1 MNRTRLRNKLWKSRS
16 IEEKLVYNKQR
27 NSCLPL
33 NIKTKRDYY
42 NNLDNKKAINN
53 KSFWKFV
60 KPHFSDEDSAF
71 LNRSDLILIKMM
83 YLVPSTQKCRT
94 QYLGLMKNTKITLE
108 LELLEKLAKTASL
121 YLKIHQSQM
130 LKNTQQK
137 KMKFFIQN
145 FFSKCD
151 QIRSFLRIWS
161 HLLRKSLM

>member
-1 MNRTRLRNKLWKSRS
+1 MLKAIRNRTRLRNKLWKSRS

-83 YLVPSTQKCRT
+83 YLVPST
-94 QYLGLMKNTKITLE
+94 
-108 LELLEKLAKTASL
+108 
-121 YLKIHQSQM
+121 
-130 LKNTQQK
+130 
-137 KMKFFIQN
+137 
-145 FFSKCD
+145 
-151 QIRSFLRIWS
+151 
-161 HLLRKSLM
+161 